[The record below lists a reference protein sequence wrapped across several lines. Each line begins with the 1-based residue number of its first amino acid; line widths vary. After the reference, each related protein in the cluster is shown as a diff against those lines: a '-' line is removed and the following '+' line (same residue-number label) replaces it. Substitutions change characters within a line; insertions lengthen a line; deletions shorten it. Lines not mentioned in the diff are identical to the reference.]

1 MSATVYTIENLLEG
15 TYYRSHSFARKG
27 KEGIISRTTKRDNV
41 WYDGAEAYTVLVRP
55 QYEMGKP
62 STYGN
67 DFYATVVVKVG
78 E

>member
-1 MSATVYTIENLLEG
+1 MSANVYTIESLLEG
-15 TYYRSHSFARKG
+15 TYYRSFARKG
-27 KEGIISRTTKRDNV
+27 KEGIISRATKRDNV

-78 E
+78 D